1 MKIVQISRTDGG
13 DGASNVALRVHRGL
27 LRLGHD
33 SSMFV
38 AQRRGDP
45 ADSTVVVYEPPTDYL
60 TRVRRRLRD
69 LQINRSFARYRKSRP
84 PGYEA
89 FSDDRTRNGSEFL
102 KQLPR
107 CDVLHVQQMYQVFD
121 FRSLFGNVPQ
131 HTPVVRTLHDAS
143 FFAGGCHSPEGCEK
157 YTAQCG
163 ACPQL
168 GSQDPE
174 DLSREIWQR
183 KASVLQAIPRGRL
196 YVVSPSRWLMNEA
209 KRSALLKDVPV
220 VLIPYGVDT
229 DVFCPRDRKCARD
242 LLGIPQDALVIL
254 FVSDPVHRPIKGF
267 ALLAQALE
275 GMDPVPNLMVVSVGS
290 GKPPVPV
297 PIPYLSLGP
306 LRNER
311 LLSFAYSAAD
321 MFALPSRQ
329 DNFPSTVLEA
339 MACGTPVIG
348 SAVGGVIDMVRP
360 GITGSLFPP
369 LDAAACRSVIYTMC
383 QDAAKRAEISA
394 NCRRVAVEEY
404 SLEVLAKN
412 HVDLYSSILGDH

>member
-1 MKIVQISRTDGG
+1 MKIVQVSRTDGG

-33 SSMFV
+33 SRMFV
-38 AQRRGDP
+38 AQRRGEP
-45 ADSTVVVYEPPTDYL
+45 VDSTVVVYEPPTDYPM
-60 TRVRRRLRD
+60 RVRRRLRD

-84 PGYEA
+84 LGFEA
-89 FSDDRTRNGSEFL
+89 FSDDRTRHGSEFL
-102 KQLPR
+102 KQIPS
-107 CDVLHVQQMYQVFD
+107 CDILHIQQMYQVFD

-157 YTAQCG
+157 YTEQCG

-183 KASVLQAIPRGRL
+183 KASVLKTIPQGRL

-209 KRSALLKDVPV
+209 KRSALLKNVPV

-229 DVFCPRDRKCARD
+229 DVFCPRDRRCARD
-242 LLGIPQDALVIL
+242 LFGIPQDALVIL
-254 FVSDPVHRPIKGF
+254 FVSNPVHRPIKGF

-275 GMDPVPNLMVVSVGS
+275 GMDRVPNLTVVSVGS

-306 LRNER
+306 LGNER

-360 GITGSLFPP
+360 GITGSLFPAQ
-369 LDAAACRSVIYTMC
+369 DATALRSVIHTMC

-394 NCRRVAVEEY
+394 NCRRIAVEEY
-404 SLEVLAKN
+404 SLEVQAKR
-412 HVDLYSSILGDH
+412 HVELYSGILASH